1 MNEEQTL
8 PQEQETTCSQ
18 TQTNSDSRKT
28 KTSRLA
34 ILSFI
39 CGLLSVLFP
48 NGVGILFMH
57 LPSWAGGDF
66 ERTSMF
72 YNILLAS
79 LLLFCIAS
87 IILGIAALIVI
98 KRSKGKLKGIAFA
111 ILGAAFPI
119 GYIVW
124 MVIVSVIFPIG

>member
-1 MNEEQTL
+1 MSEEQINAES
-8 PQEQETTCSQ
+8 P
-18 TQTNSDSRKT
+18 KP

-39 CGLLSVLFP
+39 CGVLSVLFP

-57 LPSWAGGDF
+57 LPSWAGGDL
-66 ERTSMF
+66 EKTSVF
-72 YNILLAS
+72 TSILVAS

-87 IILGIAALIVI
+87 IILSIAALIVI
-98 KRSKGKLKGIAFA
+98 KRSKGKLKGKVLA
-111 ILGAAFPI
+111 ILGPAASI